1 VLDTERRELHRGT
14 ELVALEP
21 QVFDLPAA
29 GRQQGWFNRR
39 RLGGRIVSESTL
51 TSHRLLRPSGRLD
64 EPRVTLSIPERG
76 VEHVVDGEIGMT

>member
-1 VLDTERRELHRGT
+1 
-14 ELVALEP
+14 
-21 QVFDLPAA
+21 
-29 GRQQGWFNRR
+29 
-39 RLGGRIVSESTL
+39 LGGRIVSESTL